1 MESMIAK
8 EKLDVVRVGCG
19 FDLGFCSSSVGNSGG
34 LGLWWNGFNVNLVS
48 YSNHQML
55 VEVVEPNGANMWYA
69 CGVYGWVDHSQK
81 FKTWDLLRSL
91 KSLVSGPCLFFGDLI
106 EILSSVEKMG
116 GVARNKRVT
125 KAFRDR
131 VDDCEFKDLGF

>member
-1 MESMIAK
+1 ME
-8 EKLDVVRVGCG
+8 
-19 FDLGFCSSSVGNSGG
+19 
-34 LGLWWNGFNVNLVS
+34 GFNVNLVS
-48 YSNHQML
+48 YSNHHIL
-55 VEVVEPNGANMWYA
+55 VEVVEPDGFNKWYA
-69 CGVYGWVDHSQK
+69 CGVYGCSYHSQK

-91 KSLVSGPCLFFGDLI
+91 KNSASGPWLFFGDFN